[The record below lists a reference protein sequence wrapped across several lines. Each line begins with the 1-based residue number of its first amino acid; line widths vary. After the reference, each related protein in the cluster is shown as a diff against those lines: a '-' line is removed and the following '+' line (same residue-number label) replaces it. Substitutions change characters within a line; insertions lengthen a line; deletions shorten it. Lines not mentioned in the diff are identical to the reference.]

1 MNTVS
6 PTLLDQWI
14 AFEIVQRDSGQ
25 STEEDPEDAR
35 QGLDAMVNKWQSS
48 K

>member
-1 MNTVS
+1 MDTVS

-25 STEEDPEDAR
+25 STEEDPEDAK
-35 QGLDAMVNKWQSS
+35 QSLESVMSKWQ

>member
-14 AFEIVQRDSGQ
+14 AFEIVQRDSGESTGDDPDDAKQ
-25 STEEDPEDAR
+25 SLE
-35 QGLDAMVNKWQSS
+35 AMVSRWQ